1 MNKKQDLFNRIAS
14 CKYQLKTLMSRIDT
28 AIATIDEKSNV
39 DRIAQVSEIKII
51 REDITKVNQEI
62 DNIKKEINLL
72 NGYQVN

>member
-1 MNKKQDLFNRIAS
+1 
-14 CKYQLKTLMSRIDT
+14 MSRIDT
-28 AIATIDEKSNV
+28 ALATIDEKTNV
-39 DRIAQVSEIKII
+39 DRIAQASEIKII

>member
-1 MNKKQDLFNRIAS
+1 MNKKQDLFNRITS
-14 CKYQLKTLMSRIDT
+14 CKHQLKTLMSRIDT
-28 AIATIDEKSNV
+28 AIATIDGKSNV

-72 NGYQVN
+72 NGYQIN